1 MRKREKIRENT
12 RKKEHTPNKL
22 KNLKKCVDFENAVW
36 YYSQAGSANRA
47 GHTNNLEVL
56 IMSTF
61 MAKPAEIQRK
71 WYIIDAAN
79 RPLGRTAARVA
90 DLLRGK
96 LKPEFTPHVDCG
108 DFVVVINADKA
119 VLTGNKLQKKFYRR
133 HTGYIGGL
141 KEVKYATL
149 MATRP
154 ELAMELAV
162 KGMVPDTT
170 IGRKALTRLHVY
182 SGSEYAQVAQKPE
195 VYEF

>member
-1 MRKREKIRENT
+1 MEKTRENKSFKTLNQNFEKIVLTIEF
-12 RKKEHTPNKL
+12 HYGIIFKL
-22 KNLKKCVDFENAVW
+22 TTKQLVVLLK
-36 YYSQAGSANRA
+36 Y
-47 GHTNNLEVL
+47 TEVNV
-56 IMSTF
+56 MNTF

-71 WYIIDAAN
+71 WYIIDAAD
-79 RPLGRTAARVA
+79 RPLGRTAAKVA
-90 DLLRGK
+90 EILRGK
-96 LKPEFTPHVDCG
+96 IKPEFTPHVDCG
-108 DFVVVINADKA
+108 DHVVVINADKA

-182 SGSEYAQVAQKPE
+182 SGTEYAQVAQKPE

>member
-1 MRKREKIRENT
+1 MWYYNQA
-12 RKKEHTPNKL
+12 
-22 KNLKKCVDFENAVW
+22 DFERNAHFMRCF
-36 YYSQAGSANRA
+36 NI
-47 GHTNNLEVL
+47 LEVNY
-56 IMSTF
+56 MSTF
-61 MAKPAEIQRK
+61 MAKPAEVQRK

-79 RPLGRTAARVA
+79 RPLGRTATKVA
-90 DLLRGK
+90 DILRGK

-108 DFVVVINADKA
+108 DHVVVINADKA
-119 VLTGNKLQKKFYRR
+119 ILTGKKLENKYYRR

-149 MATRP
+149 MKTRP

-182 SGSEYAQVAQKPE
+182 SGTEYAQVAQKPE
-195 VYEF
+195 LLEF

>member
-1 MRKREKIRENT
+1 
-12 RKKEHTPNKL
+12 
-22 KNLKKCVDFENAVW
+22 
-36 YYSQAGSANRA
+36 
-47 GHTNNLEVL
+47 
-56 IMSTF
+56 MSTY
-61 MAKPAEIQRK
+61 MPKAGEISRK
-71 WYIIDAAN
+71 WYVIDAAGK
-79 RPLGRTAARVA
+79 PLGRVAAEVA
-90 DLLRGK
+90 VLLRGK
-96 LKPEFTPHVDCG
+96 HKPEFVPHVDCG
-108 DFVVVINADKA
+108 DHVIVINAADA
-119 VLTGNKLQKKFYRR
+119 VLTGAKLDKKFYYR

-182 SGSEYAQVAQKPE
+182 SGTEYAQVAQKPE